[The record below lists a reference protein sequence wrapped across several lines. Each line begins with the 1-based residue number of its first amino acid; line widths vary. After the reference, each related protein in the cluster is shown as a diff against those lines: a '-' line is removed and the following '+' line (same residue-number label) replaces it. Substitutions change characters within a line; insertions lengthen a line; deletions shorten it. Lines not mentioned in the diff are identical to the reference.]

1 VKQTDSSHPYIRN
14 LKAIK
19 EQDVVVIDN
28 ITGPPLIGEPYIARD
43 CLIIVC
49 HRGEIINDQAD
60 EFALKAHD
68 ISILLP
74 DQIAIPLA
82 VTDDFSATNIAISRE
97 LYLTLRYRYPYT
109 RCVSLFRRRPPCHL
123 TKEQYASVLDLVN
136 LIRNISKSQSPHRKE
151 MLIQLLSILINVLGE
166 YHIANYPDE
175 QAGRESL
182 FSRFYESIIK
192 YYRQSRQM
200 AFYAK
205 LHHLTPKYFSSLIKM
220 ETGISASEWITNY
233 VITQAKMML
242 DSRKDMT
249 IQQISLYLGFS
260 EQASFSR
267 FFKFKT
273 GMTPLEYRGGEKA

>member
-28 ITGPPLIGEPYIARD
+28 ITGPPLIGEPYIACD

-82 VTDDFSATNIAISRE
+82 VTDDFCATNIAISRE

-123 TKEQYASVLDLVN
+123 TEEQYACVLDLVN
-136 LIRNISKSQSPHRKE
+136 LIRNISKSQSSHRKE

-166 YHIANYPDE
+166 YHITNYPDE

-273 GMTPLEYRGGEKA
+273 GITPLEYRGGEKA